1 MLSIAGL
8 AVLSHPFIRADGVTA
23 ATFTTMRGP
32 QIVMPV
38 RADAPAE
45 IISRANRARLG
56 LRFWITR
63 KIRHAH
69 PPCNGI
75 KQYREP

>member
-1 MLSIAGL
+1 MLPVAGL
-8 AVLSHPFIRADGVTA
+8 AVLSHPLIRADGVATA
-23 ATFTTMRGP
+23 AFAAVRGP
-32 QIVMPV
+32 QVIMSM

-45 IISRANRARLG
+45 IIGLAAHASLG

-63 KIRHAH
+63 KIRHTH

-75 KQYREP
+75 AYP